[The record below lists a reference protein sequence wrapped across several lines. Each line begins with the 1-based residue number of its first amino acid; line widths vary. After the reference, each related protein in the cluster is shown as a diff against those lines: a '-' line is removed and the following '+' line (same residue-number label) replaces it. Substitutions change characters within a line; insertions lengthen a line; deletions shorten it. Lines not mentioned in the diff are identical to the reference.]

1 MVSTGFLILRVRD
14 STPLINSNA
23 RLPAVRTLSRYFI
36 VRYLSFFVAILVIS
50 TLTITL
56 VEAFVNIEES
66 FSTES
71 DESSL
76 LHYLLIRVPSYY
88 LRDLLPI
95 SAFAAAFFSVAIS
108 VQRSEW
114 LAVQTGGIPARRIVL
129 PLAMAGL
136 GIAALSF
143 VVGETLLTKATYHY
157 ASYSKTDMSDRI
169 FDTGRY
175 WHRSGN
181 DLYRIKG
188 ADVENQ
194 TLRNVQIFRRTPKG
208 RLISQTYAR
217 NVQVTPDGSWHDE
230 RATLLE
236 FDPEHPEE
244 PPRVQRDFVLDLPP
258 LDEGLDWLTFSEP
271 KALTTAELVHHI
283 ERNESEKGI
292 RPQLLKRRLQAFL
305 HQRLSDPLIIVILT
319 LLAIPFALRVQ
330 PGGSIAWAAVT
341 GLAAIISFFFLQSL
355 AHGLILKGV
364 IPPGFST
371 WLLPGLITI
380 GTLFALSRGSQP
392 R

>member
-1 MVSTGFLILRVRD
+1 
-14 STPLINSNA
+14 
-23 RLPAVRTLSRYFI
+23 VRTLTRYFI

-56 VEAFVNIEES
+56 VEAFVNIEQS

-76 LHYLLIRVPSYY
+76 LNYLLIRVPSYY

-95 SAFAAAFFSVAIS
+95 SAFAASFFSVAIS

-114 LAVQTGGIPARRIVL
+114 LAVQTGGISARRIVL

-136 GIAALSF
+136 GVAALSF

-157 ASYSKTDMSDRI
+157 ASYSKTDMSNRI

-175 WHRSGN
+175 WHPSGN
-181 DLYRIKG
+181 DLYRITG
-188 ADVENQ
+188 AEIESRI
-194 TLRNVQIFRRTPKG
+194 LRNVQIFRRTPKG

-217 NVQVTPDGSWHDE
+217 NVEVTPDGSWHAE

-236 FDPEHPEE
+236 FDPEHPED
-244 PPRVQRDFVLDLPP
+244 PPRIQRDFVLDLPP

-271 KALTTAELVHHI
+271 KALTTSELVHHI
-283 ERNESEKGI
+283 DRNESEKSI
-292 RPQLLKRRLQAFL
+292 RAQFLRRRLQAFL

-319 LLAIPFALRVQ
+319 LWAIPFALRVQ
-330 PGGSIAWAAVT
+330 PGGSIAWAAVA
-341 GLAAIISFFFLQSL
+341 GLTAIITFFFLQSL
-355 AHGLILKGV
+355 THGLILKGV
-364 IPPGFST
+364 ITAGFST
-371 WLLPGLITI
+371 WILPGLVTL